1 VIEIEFIEFKSFTT
15 RLTELAKEHAEDV
28 LVSIQ
33 TDLIK
38 NPERGTRVKGLG
50 GIRKARAEDPRRGKG
65 KRGGFR
71 YMYYYIES
79 DKQIFLMAIFS
90 KDEQEDLN
98 KEQKKALRKAVDS
111 LKGAGR

>member
-1 VIEIEFIEFKSFTT
+1 VRCKLNWTKSVP
-15 RLTELAKEHAEDV
+15 RSCADLGLALHRRWF
-28 LVSIQ
+28 
-33 TDLIK
+33 IK

-50 GIRKARAEDPRRGKG
+50 GIQKARAEDPRRGKG

-71 YMYYYIES
+71 YMYYYIEP

-98 KEQKKALRKAVDS
+98 KEQKKA
-111 LKGAGR
+111 